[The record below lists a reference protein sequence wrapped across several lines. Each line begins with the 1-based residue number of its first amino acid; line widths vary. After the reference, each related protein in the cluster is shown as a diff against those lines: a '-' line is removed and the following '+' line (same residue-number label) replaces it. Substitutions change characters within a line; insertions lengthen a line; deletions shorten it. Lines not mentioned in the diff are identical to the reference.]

1 MLFESFRTAFDQWN
15 GQKKTQSGI
24 SSKPVPIL
32 RSDNL
37 ALDDEYP
44 FTTNAYVLGPNRF
57 VRIKEGRMQSNNVP
71 GTVLDCRINANHI
84 DREVN

>member
-1 MLFESFRTAFDQWN
+1 MLFEWFRTAFDHWN
-15 GQKKTQSGI
+15 GQRKAQSVI

-44 FTTNAYVLGPNRF
+44 FTTNAYVLGPGSICEDQR
-57 VRIKEGRMQSNNVP
+57 G
-71 GTVLDCRINANHI
+71 
-84 DREVN
+84 